1 MIIKPKVRGFV
12 CITAHPEGCA
22 ANVREQIEVVKK
34 GGEVKN
40 GPKNILV
47 LGASTG
53 YGLASRITGAFGCG
67 ANTLGVF
74 FERPGTDSKPGSA
87 GWYNTAAFQKEAEAA
102 GLGSWNINGDAF
114 SDDIKDRAISMI
126 KEHMGKVDLIVYSLA
141 APRRTDPETGV
152 TYKSCLKPIGQSY
165 TAKTVNTD
173 KDLVGEVTVN
183 SATEDEVEGTRKV
196 MGGEDWER
204 WINRLDDEGLLAEG
218 ASSVAY
224 DYLGPDLT
232 WPIYKNGSIG
242 VAKQHLKD
250 TAERINSKLKLYRGV
265 AFCSVNKA
273 LVTQASSAIPVIPLY
288 ISILYKLMKE
298 KGNHEGCIE
307 QIDRLF
313 RTQMYND
320 SCLDFDDEGLVRMD
334 DYEMQEDIQN
344 KVKELWPQVTTE
356 NLYELTDYQ
365 GYKDEFL
372 KLFGFGVD
380 GVDYEA
386 DVATDIEF

>member
-34 GGEVKN
+34 GGEIKN

-67 ANTLGVF
+67 AKTLGVF
-74 FERPGTDSKPGSA
+74 FERPGTDSKPASA
-87 GWYNTAAFQKEAEAA
+87 GWYNTAAFQKEAEKA

-114 SDDIKDRAISMI
+114 SDEIKDQAVSMI
-126 KEHMGKVDLIVYSLA
+126 KEHMGKIDLIVYSLA
-141 APRRTDPETGV
+141 APRRTDPETGIM
-152 TYKSCLKPIGQSY
+152 YKSCLKPIGAPYS
-165 TAKTVNTD
+165 AKTVNTD
-173 KDLVGEVTVN
+173 KDQVGEVSVEPAN
-183 SATEDEVEGTRKV
+183 EEEIEGTRKV

-204 WINRLDDEGLLAEG
+204 WINRLDSEGLLAEG
-218 ASSVAY
+218 STSVAY
-224 DYLGPDLT
+224 DYLGPDVT
-232 WPIYKNGSIG
+232 WPIYKEGSIG
-242 VAKQHLKD
+242 MAKQHLKE
-250 TAERINSKLKLYRGV
+250 TAERINSTLKLHRGV

-334 DYEMQEDIQN
+334 DYEMQDDIQTAI
-344 KVKELWPQVTTE
+344 KELWPKVTTE

-372 KLFGFGVD
+372 KLFGFGID

-386 DVATDIEF
+386 DVATDVEF